1 MNSGAHIHAY
11 PKPHYMA
18 KSHWTMYSN
27 RSLFME
33 ITVGINIIVTIVTE
47 ITDTEGHKDVFFYNN
62 EAKRKTCYWWVNN
75 YKEFWKDW
83 RKMGL
88 RFGGGQPKN
97 PQEHA
102 CWSISGSGNVSLLRQ
117 QRHEVE
123 ENPVA
128 IIRAIIWKNPFRAPG
143 HPGFYPSTAC
153 HK

>member
-88 RFGGGQPKN
+88 RFGGGATKKSTRTCLLKYKWFWECFTP
-97 PQEHA
+97 EA
-102 CWSISGSGNVSLLRQ
+102 TETWSGRKPRGNHQSHYLKKSIQSTWASWLLSLHSL
-117 QRHEVE
+117 
-123 ENPVA
+123 
-128 IIRAIIWKNPFRAPG
+128 
-143 HPGFYPSTAC
+143 S
-153 HK
+153 